1 MFTCQLELHLCREW
15 KYFNYEPKIVRFAS
29 AVGSIEGNDV
39 VSGIELP
46 QLSSA
51 AVPKV
56 H

>member
-15 KYFNYEPKIVRFAS
+15 KYFSYEPKIVRFAS
-29 AVGSIEGNDV
+29 AVGSIEGKD

-56 H
+56 Q